1 MVQCQNTYLTNIPT
15 NICNKYG
22 LTKTLLTRRETI
34 YFKHIMKNLF
44 IYGNEEELNEKLQ
57 MLQFKSLFQYI
68 GFLTNKLRAIYKIPR
83 EYYFEDID
91 KIVKQRRESFFKM
104 LELYR
109 DLNPIIILDFDRT
122 ITNKRLHPLYNYI
135 INDFNVIINSA
146 NPQKDIIEKY
156 LDRYKLKRP
165 NAIYANKGK
174 QKKIVRLKSI
184 VTNNQNRIIFYIDDE
199 EEYLDYGVLLTMYCY
214 KYSRDGKIYNYTI
227 FKK

>member
-1 MVQCQNTYLTNIPT
+1 MVQRQNTYLTNIPT

-122 ITNKRLHPLYNYI
+122 ITNKKLHPLYNYI

>member
-83 EYYFEDID
+83 EYYFEDVD

>member
-1 MVQCQNTYLTNIPT
+1 MVQRQNTYLTNMPT

-83 EYYFEDID
+83 EYYFEDVD

>member
-1 MVQCQNTYLTNIPT
+1 MVQRQNTYLTNIPT

-83 EYYFEDID
+83 EYYFEDVD

-135 INDFNVIINSA
+135 INDFNVIINRS
-146 NPQKDIIEKY
+146 NIT
-156 LDRYKLKRP
+156 
-165 NAIYANKGK
+165 NIY
-174 QKKIVRLKSI
+174 SI
-184 VTNNQNRIIFYIDDE
+184 
-199 EEYLDYGVLLTMYCY
+199 
-214 KYSRDGKIYNYTI
+214 
-227 FKK
+227 